1 MNRKKSREVAMKII
15 FEGTFNSR
23 PIEEIMEE
31 ANFFNEDL
39 DTKTL
44 DMDYIKKIVTGINEN
59 MEAINGIIEENS
71 DNWKLGRIS
80 KINLAILRV
89 AIFEMIFSAETP
101 EAVAINEAIEISKN
115 YSDEK
120 SVSFIN
126 AVLDRIYK
134 TKTK

>member
-15 FEGTFNSR
+15 FEGTINSR

-31 ANFFNEDL
+31 TDFFNEDL
-39 DTKTL
+39 ETNSL
-44 DMDYIKKIVTGINEN
+44 DMNFIKKIVTGINEN
-59 MEAINGIIEENS
+59 IEAINVIIEENS

-89 AIFEMIFSAETP
+89 AIYEMIFSQDTP
-101 EAVAINEAIEISKN
+101 EPVAINEAIELSKH
-115 YSDEK
+115 YSDDK
-120 SVSFIN
+120 SVAFIN

-134 TKTK
+134 SKGK

>member
-23 PIEEIMEE
+23 PIEEIMAE
-31 ANFFNEDL
+31 ANFFHEDL

-59 MEAINGIIEENS
+59 IEAINGIIEENS

-89 AIFEMIFSAETP
+89 AIFEMMFSEETP
-101 EAVAINEAIEISKN
+101 EAVAINEAIEISKS

-134 TKTK
+134 TK

>member
-15 FEGTFNSR
+15 FEGTINAR

-31 ANFFNEDL
+31 TDFFNEDL
-39 DTKTL
+39 ETESL
-44 DMDYIKKIVTGINEN
+44 DMDFIKKIVTGINKN
-59 MEAINGIIEENS
+59 LEAINGIIEENS

-89 AIFEMIFSAETP
+89 AIFEMIFAQETP
-101 EAVAINEAIEISKN
+101 EPVVINEAIELSKH
-115 YSDEK
+115 YSDDK

-134 TKTK
+134 SKGK

>member
-31 ANFFNEDL
+31 ADFFNEDL
-39 DTKTL
+39 DTNTL
-44 DMDYIKKIVTGINEN
+44 DMNFIKKIVTGINEN
-59 MEAINGIIEENS
+59 IEAINGIIEENS
-71 DNWKLGRIS
+71 DNWKLNRIS
-80 KINLAILRV
+80 KINLAILKV
-89 AIFEMIFSAETP
+89 AIYEMVFSEDTP
-101 EAVAINEAIEISKN
+101 EPVAINEAVELSKQ
-115 YSDEK
+115 YSDDK

-134 TKTK
+134 SKG

>member
-15 FEGTFNSR
+15 FEGTINSR

-39 DTKTL
+39 DTNSL
-44 DMDYIKKIVTGINEN
+44 DMDFIKKIVAGINEN
-59 MEAINGIIEENS
+59 LEAINGIIEENS

-89 AIFEMIFSAETP
+89 AIFEMIISQDTP
-101 EAVAINEAIEISKN
+101 EPVAINEAIELSKH
-115 YSDEK
+115 YSDDK

-134 TKTK
+134 SKGK